1 MQAFMT
7 PDNFI
12 FSVLEESP
20 RIGGFICFLKTL
32 KNFEAGSRIL
42 PLLSKYDLSKNNDT
56 TRGYYLWTRI
66 IICRST
72 KKHVESFHFLSL
84 REVVGMKVIKRP

>member
-1 MQAFMT
+1 MQAFVT

-32 KNFEAGSRIL
+32 KNFEAGSGIL
-42 PLLSKYDLSKNNDT
+42 PLLSKCDLNKNKNT
-56 TRGYYLWTRI
+56 ITL
-66 IICRST
+66 ST
-72 KKHVESFHFLSL
+72 FQPGRNSGCA
-84 REVVGMKVIKRP
+84 GMF

>member
-1 MQAFMT
+1 MQAFVT

-32 KNFEAGSRIL
+32 KNFEAGSEIL
-42 PLLSKYDLSKNNDT
+42 PLLSKCDLNKNTNLMYD
-56 TRGYYLWTRI
+56 
-66 IICRST
+66 
-72 KKHVESFHFLSL
+72 SL
-84 REVVGMKVIKRP
+84 PEKELPLVQFNQVRTVVALECFD